1 MAEIWAAAVATVAV
15 GAYSA
20 DQASKAGR
28 RGADA
33 QRAAADAAT
42 AEQRRQFDLTRSDQM
57 PFLDAGYDALRR
69 QQAALEGDFSGFEQS
84 PDYLFALQQGSQA
97 LDRGA
102 AARGGFMGG
111 GADADRIK
119 LGQGLAS
126 QNFGNYWNRL
136 AGRAGQGQSAATTLG
151 GLGANMATNIGGNLM
166 DAANARASSYANT
179 ANQWGNFGNQ
189 AAGAFGSWYGGLG
202 RDSRG
207 AYLGNQRGR
216 G

>member
-1 MAEIWAAAVATVAV
+1 MAEVWAAAVGV
-15 GAYSA
+15 GISA
-20 DQASKAGR
+20 WSANNAKKQGE
-28 RGADA
+28 RGAQA
-33 QRAAADAAT
+33 QQDAADAAT
-42 AEQRRQFDLTRSDQM
+42 AEQRRQYDLTRQDQM

-69 QQAALEGDFSGFEQS
+69 QQQALDGDWSGFENS
-84 PDYLFALQQGSQA
+84 PDYLFALQQGTQA

-102 AARGGFMGG
+102 AARGGFTGG

-136 AGRAGQGQSAATTLG
+136 AGRAGQGQSSATNLG
-151 GLGANMATNIGGNLM
+151 GLGMQMASNIGGNMM
-166 DAANARASSYANT
+166 DAANARASSYANS
-179 ANQWGNFGNQ
+179 ANAWGNFGNQ

-202 RDSRG
+202 RDSQG
-207 AYLGNQRGR
+207 AFLGNQRGR